1 MRLTRPQG
9 LLFKLGDSMNESSSD
24 VPGAE
29 GGETVCP
36 VCDST
41 NTEKVVDG
49 ELDYRCLDCGAEF
62 DPSGGRVNV
71 E

>member
-1 MRLTRPQG
+1 MSNS
-9 LLFKLGDSMNESSSD
+9 DSESG

-29 GGETVCP
+29 GGEAVCP

-41 NTEKVVDG
+41 AIEDISSGVS
-49 ELDYRCLDCGAEF
+49 ELDYHCTDCGAEF